1 MLVHIFQADGH
12 QRTKEIPT
20 NHNARE
26 AACTAAESCNM
37 QKGDS
42 AAICVTSYNLAS
54 AQFENTVWRV
64 EFDGESVYLVVD
76 GERRFVGTIRK

>member
-1 MLVHIFQADGH
+1 MLVHIFQHDGH

-26 AACTAAESCNM
+26 AALFAVEKCGM
-37 QKGDS
+37 QKGDR
-42 AAICVTSYNLAS
+42 AAVCITSYNRATEE
-54 AQFENTVWRV
+54 FENAVWNI

-76 GERRFVGTIRK
+76 GERRFVGAIRK